1 MDACAPGTVVERRE
15 VLHGQVWLSTPVTVV
30 DDDGETLAV
39 LLVPGAP
46 MTYPDHPFG
55 PHPWAGVDTWG
66 GTTVLQLHRADDWYA
81 VWRMFEGDR
90 DLGWYVNFEA
100 PIRRGH
106 ARFETL
112 DYGLDL
118 VIPPDGPWTWKDVDD
133 PDELVREGRI
143 TREVA
148 DELRTRAAAL
158 AQDLDAG
165 RRWWAGW
172 DRWTP
177 EARP

>member
-1 MDACAPGTVVERRE
+1 M
-15 VLHGQVWLSTPVTVV
+15 
-30 DDDGETLAV
+30 
-39 LLVPGAP
+39 
-46 MTYPDHPFG
+46 
-55 PHPWAGVDTWG
+55 
-66 GTTVLQLHRADDWYA
+66 
-81 VWRMFEGDR
+81 
-90 DLGWYVNFEA
+90 
-100 PIRRGH
+100 
-106 ARFETL
+106 

-118 VIPPDGPWTWKDVDD
+118 VIMPSGSRTWKDVDD

-158 AQDLDAG
+158 AEDLDAG

-172 DRWTP
+172 DGWTL